1 MAQVLFRGVPD
12 FTQVHLEVAKI
23 KQEIAGISTTP
34 VRTTSAQQ
42 DIERLGAAAKG
53 TAAELQK
60 MSTTFDGSGNATRQV
75 KEFSVGLGS
84 TQRVVATLNKET
96 GELAVTQKTLSHNFG
111 QASKAVSE
119 ATARYEAYIQA
130 QRQAM
135 SAPTAM
141 QRQIEDLTGVSTASK
156 SAAESASVFQKSWV
170 TNSQQVSNALSSMG
184 QQVGVFVG
192 PANAGAS
199 AAKEYIRHIDGL
211 GNASV
216 KATGAVRNAAGEFQT
231 FTASVENSDGTLS
244 NFQVAIDKSTGSVYK
259 LSKGTSEATNVQKSL
274 LTNFKEMV
282 KYQAIWMSAIAVLN
296 AFGDAF
302 EQMKKV
308 DDELVV
314 VRKVTGATTEELES
328 LKDRAYETAS
338 AYGEMADEYLNSVS
352 AFTRAGYK
360 EHAADLAELA
370 TKTKIV
376 GDTTAET
383 AQQYLLSV
391 DAAYQYN
398 GNIQK
403 LSAVLDGANEIDNK
417 YATSIEKIAEG
428 LGTVAPVAAQAH
440 VGIDE
445 LTAAI
450 GTITAVTQRSG
461 SEAARAFRA
470 LVLNILGD
478 TKTEIDEGVTWTTG
492 EIAGLKDV
500 IKLYAKDAYDAAQAT
515 GSVINPMKAIGG
527 LAQSMK
533 EGVLTEQKLMEMVS
547 DIGGK
552 LRTSQLLALIQN
564 WDMYESML
572 ADYGN
577 AVGSADKEVEN
588 ALDSW
593 TRKTN
598 ILSNK
603 WAEFISHLVDTE
615 TIKSGLDVVIGLV
628 EALDT
633 DAGQLILTVAA
644 IELGVIGVTA
654 AVKGLGKAW
663 KALSLK
669 SLNPWLITLAAAS
682 AAVLALLKVTEDQ
695 RKSIEELDAALEE
708 SNGKLEENRK
718 RLQEISEIP
727 WSERTSEIRAEQDA
741 LEKENEA
748 LQDQIDKYAELK
760 QKKAEEILSG
770 SSVGTTVGTVSYQ
783 VEGEFSS
790 GRTRR
795 RKRGSE
801 VDAERMANFYTTL
814 TEKLKQYQG
823 ILNTAHELSDEQQED
838 YDKTVAQAKRYVT
851 AMEAVSGGVSACT
864 QEQQT
869 MYAAFQETQTAY
881 YEAQN
886 YIQIYVDS
894 LVKQAEATKEAD
906 ENLYDLA
913 AEMVAV
919 NNQNLTF
926 SQQIAALQNLATQAG
941 ITTQAISGVM
951 GNSEVAS
958 RRNLAAWMQTVNPA
972 TGKNYTQQ
980 EAQEALMNAYW
991 ARLKAQGTGDSG
1003 SSESGGGSSSGSAKS
1018 QTDKQL
1024 EARKENV
1031 SLLKSE
1037 LTLMEKQGKS
1047 VGEQVA
1053 KIKAIQNA
1061 LHQQAE
1067 YMRSIGASQS
1077 EINALSAEWY
1087 DWQEKIAAL
1096 QKSLLSEL
1104 DSAVQ
1109 KKLDDAKTDRDAE
1122 LDAIQAQIDA
1132 LKEKNEAEDTALE
1145 IEEKRAAITERQNDL
1160 LEKQKALLEARNER
1174 TVRTYNAKTNQWEW
1188 IADAK
1193 NVKSAED
1200 ALKSAQDALE
1210 KAKDDLADYNKK
1222 LQRDAEI
1229 AALEAKKDQIN
1240 AHYDALENAWSRIM
1254 DALGDPVR
1262 EINDIL
1268 KDIAENATPELRAQ
1282 ILKNKDLF
1290 AALGID
1296 LSAFTDVVKTQI
1308 EKIYAISSGGQQYG
1322 IGSDRGLD
1330 FVNNA
1335 PAGSTMTGSD
1345 GSQWTKN
1352 PDGTTT
1358 ITKNGQTYTT
1368 TGQPNH
1374 IVRVQPDGKAPP
1386 GCGVGDWVVTAAGT
1400 YQITAVNP
1408 DGSYQSVLIDR
1419 SKTTSTYP
1427 GPYYDKGGWLN
1438 GMGGIKATSRPE
1450 TVLPPELT
1458 EKLLSPAADATFR
1471 KRMGELGF
1479 LYGATDKTP
1488 VTAGGAVTNSNV
1500 TNNNGAHYHYRDIV
1514 LTEEQA
1520 RGMSLY
1526 QLTKLSGN
1534 LGNFNNL

>member
-1 MAQVLFRGVPD
+1 MAQVTFRGVPD

-34 VRTTSAQQ
+34 MQGVT
-42 DIERLGAAAKG
+42 AAARSAK
-53 TAAELQK
+53 TA
-60 MSTTFDGSGNATRQV
+60 
-75 KEFSVGLGS
+75 
-84 TQRVVATLNKET
+84 VA
-96 GELAVTQKTLSHNFG
+96 
-111 QASKAVSE
+111 
-119 ATARYEAYIQA
+119 
-130 QRQAM
+130 
-135 SAPTAM
+135 
-141 QRQIEDLTGVSTASK
+141 D
-156 SAAESASVFQKSWV
+156 
-170 TNSQQVSNALSSMG
+170 MG

-199 AAKEYIRHIDGL
+199 AAKEYIRNINGL

-216 KATGAVRNAAGEFQT
+216 KATGMVRNAAGEFQT
-231 FTASVENSDGTLS
+231 FTASVKNSDGTLS
-244 NFQVAIDKSTGSVYK
+244 NFQIAIDKSTGSVYK
-259 LSKGTSEATNVQKSL
+259 LSKGTREATNVQKGL

-338 AYGEMADEYLNSVS
+338 AYGEMADEYLNSVA

-360 EHAADLAELA
+360 ERAADLAELA

-461 SEAARAFRA
+461 TEAARAFRA

-603 WAEFISHLVDTE
+603 WSEFISHLVDTE

-628 EALDT
+628 DALDT

-669 SLNPWLITLAAAS
+669 SLNPWLITLAASS

-727 WSERTSEIRAEQDA
+727 WGERTSEIRAEQDA

-760 QKKAEEILSG
+760 QKKAEEILNG
-770 SSVGTTVGTVSYQ
+770 SSVGKTVGTVSYQ

-801 VDAERMANFYTTL
+801 VDAERMANVYSTL
-814 TEKLKQYQG
+814 TKKLKQYQRT
-823 ILNTAHELSDEQQED
+823 LNATHELSDEQQDD
-838 YDKTVAQAKRYVT
+838 YNKTMAQAKRYAT

-864 QEQQT
+864 QEQQN
-869 MYAAFQETQTAY
+869 MYAAFQNTQTAY
-881 YEAQN
+881 YAAQN
-886 YIQIYVDS
+886 YIQIYVDG
-894 LVKQAEATKEAD
+894 LLEQAKKTAEATD
-906 ENLYDLA
+906 NLYDLA
-913 AEMVAV
+913 QAEIVA
-919 NNQNLTF
+919 NDKNLTF
-926 SQQIAALQNLATQAG
+926 TRQIAALQQLAKQAG
-941 ITTQAISGVM
+941 ITAQAISGVM
-951 GNSEVAS
+951 GTSEIDI
-958 RRNLAAWMQTVNPA
+958 RRNLAAWMQTVNPK
-972 TGKNYTQQ
+972 TGEKYTLQ
-980 EAQEALMNAYW
+980 EAQEALMNASWTQMKEYGHNTT
-991 ARLKAQGTGDSG
+991 GTPSRKKSKGD
-1003 SSESGGGSSSGSAKS
+1003 
-1018 QTDKQL
+1018 TDKVL
-1024 EARKENV
+1024 EAHKENV
-1031 SLLKSE
+1031 ALLKSE

-1053 KIKAIQNA
+1053 KIKDIQNA
-1061 LHQQAE
+1061 LHEQAE

-1132 LKEKNEAEDTALE
+1132 LKEKNEAEDAALE
-1145 IEEKRAAITERQNDL
+1145 MEEKRAAITEKQNDL

-1210 KAKDDLADYNKK
+1210 KAQNDLADYNKK

-1268 KDIAENATPELRAQ
+1268 KDIAENATPELREQ
-1282 ILKNKDLF
+1282 ILKNRDLF

-1296 LSAFTDVVKTQI
+1296 LSAFTDVVKAQV

-1488 VTAGGAVTNSNV
+1488 VTAGGTVTNSNV